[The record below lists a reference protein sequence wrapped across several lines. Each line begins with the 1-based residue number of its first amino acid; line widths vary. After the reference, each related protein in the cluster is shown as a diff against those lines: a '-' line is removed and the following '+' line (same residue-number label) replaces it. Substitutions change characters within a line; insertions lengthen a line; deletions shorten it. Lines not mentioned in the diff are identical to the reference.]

1 MSFMDPTSLQDLS
14 ERLSEQLL
22 PPLKEAIIQ
31 EVSRQLSV
39 APPSKTNDT
48 KFFKDLTEELM
59 GKISSIYQEI
69 HSLQNSALPGEI
81 PSKNNQAKEAAGMVT
96 DASQRLVQIIEQT
109 EKATFE
115 ILDRVDRG
123 METLV
128 QLEKI
133 LAQSIVQEDPDS
145 RMIKELT
152 VSLNNDLL
160 GITTGMSFQDLT
172 GQRIKRVI
180 EMLQR
185 VESMT
190 AELYVSTGILL
201 KTRERS
207 PDKDLKQT
215 KEAVQITTSQA
226 DVDALLEQLNMG

>member
-1 MSFMDPTSLQDLS
+1 MDSTSLQDLS
-14 ERLSEQLL
+14 ERLSQKLL
-22 PPLKEAIIQ
+22 PPLREAIAQ
-31 EVSRQLSV
+31 EVSRQLAV
-39 APPSKTNDT
+39 ASPSKNDDT
-48 KFFKDLTEELM
+48 EFFKDLTEDLDEL
-59 GKISSIYQEI
+59 
-69 HSLQNSALPGEI
+69 
-81 PSKNNQAKEAAGMVT
+81 PSNNKQVKEAAGMVT
-96 DASQRLVQIIEQT
+96 DASQRLAQIIEQT

-128 QLEKI
+128 QLEKL
-133 LAQSIVQEDPDS
+133 LAQQFQEGPD
-145 RMIKELT
+145 RQLADELT

-207 PDKDLKQT
+207 PDKDLEQT
-215 KEAVQITTSQA
+215 KQAAQSGTTQE
-226 DVDALLEQLNMG
+226 DVDALLEQLNLG

>member
-1 MSFMDPTSLQDLS
+1 
-14 ERLSEQLL
+14 
-22 PPLKEAIIQ
+22 
-31 EVSRQLSV
+31 
-39 APPSKTNDT
+39 
-48 KFFKDLTEELM
+48 
-59 GKISSIYQEI
+59 
-69 HSLQNSALPGEI
+69 
-81 PSKNNQAKEAAGMVT
+81 MVT

>member
-1 MSFMDPTSLQDLS
+1 MDTASLQDLS
-14 ERLSEQLL
+14 DRLSKRLL
-22 PPLKEAIIQ
+22 PPLREAITE

-39 APPSKTNDT
+39 APPSKSGDT
-48 KFFKDLTEELM
+48 EFFKDLTEELM

-69 HSLQNSALPGEI
+69 HSLQHSTLPGEI
-81 PSKNNQAKEAAGMVT
+81 PSNSKQAKEAAGMVT

-115 ILDRVDRG
+115 ILDRVDRSL
-123 METLV
+123 ETLV
-128 QLEKI
+128 QLDNLLGRYVVPEC
-133 LAQSIVQEDPDS
+133 PDQQT
-145 RMIKELT
+145 IKELT
-152 VSLNNDLL
+152 LSLNNDLL

-207 PDKDLKQT
+207 PDKDLKET
-215 KEAVQITTSQA
+215 KQAAQITASQE

>member
-1 MSFMDPTSLQDLS
+1 MDSTSLQDLS
-14 ERLSEQLL
+14 ERLSQKLL
-22 PPLKEAIIQ
+22 PPLREAIAQ
-31 EVSRQLSV
+31 EVSCQLAV
-39 APPSKTNDT
+39 ASPSKIDDT
-48 KFFKDLTEELM
+48 EFFKDLTEELM

-69 HSLQNSALPGEI
+69 HSLQNPADLDELP
-81 PSKNNQAKEAAGMVT
+81 SNNKQVKEAAGMVT
-96 DASQRLVQIIEQT
+96 DASQRLAQIIEQT

-128 QLEKI
+128 QLEKL
-133 LAQSIVQEDPDS
+133 LAQQFQEGPD
-145 RMIKELT
+145 RQLADELT

-207 PDKDLKQT
+207 PDKDLEQT
-215 KEAVQITTSQA
+215 KQAAQSGTTQE
-226 DVDALLEQLNMG
+226 DVDALLEQLNLG